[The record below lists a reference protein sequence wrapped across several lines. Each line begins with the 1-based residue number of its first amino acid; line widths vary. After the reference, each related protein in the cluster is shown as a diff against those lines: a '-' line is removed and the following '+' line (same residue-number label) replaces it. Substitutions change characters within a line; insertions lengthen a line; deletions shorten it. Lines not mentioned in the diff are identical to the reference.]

1 MPSFSLFFLREKNNA
16 YNGIYCKDSLKEE
29 ITMKKVVGIVIGC
42 VVAVGGL
49 ILYYLGIRKVND
61 DVFGEI

>member
-1 MPSFSLFFLREKNNA
+1 
-16 YNGIYCKDSLKEE
+16 
-29 ITMKKVVGIVIGC
+29 MKKVVGIIIGC